1 MLRPRAVAA
10 ALSTLALA
18 AVACTPA
25 GSSSSASAS
34 ASAGGGDAAT
44 TVNVTVKEFEV
55 APEVTSAPAGTVTFH
70 VTNDGPDDVHEF
82 VVIKTDLAA
91 DALPA
96 AEDGS
101 VDEEGEGI
109 EVKGEI
115 EDIPVGE
122 SQDVDIALDAGAYV
136 LICNIVEDEGGE
148 PEAHYAMGMRT
159 AFTVE

>member
-18 AVACTPA
+18 AVACTPG

>member
-1 MLRPRAVAA
+1 MLRPRIVAV

-25 GSSSSASAS
+25 GSSGSASAS
-34 ASAGGGDAAT
+34 ASAAGGGGT
-44 TVNVTVKEFEV
+44 TVNVTIKEFEV
-55 APEVTSAPAGTVTFH
+55 APEVTSAPAGTITFH

-82 VVIKTDLAA
+82 VVVKTDLAP
-91 DALPA
+91 DALPTVD
-96 AEDGS
+96 DGS

-109 EVKGEI
+109 EVSGEI

-122 SQDVDIALDAGAYV
+122 SQDVDMTLEAGAYV
-136 LICNIVEDEGGE
+136 LICNIVEDEDGE
-148 PEAHYAMGMRT
+148 AEAHYAMGMRT